1 MSDVPF
7 GFRPEDSDDDLP
19 EQRSGEGGGSQQPP
33 GPDDP
38 LAGLFGMLS
47 GGAQGGADLGQMFQ
61 QLGQMLSWSGGPV
74 NWDLANQSARQVV
87 AASGDRS
94 VSASERRDV
103 DEAFRLADTWL
114 DGATS
119 FPATGGS
126 ARTWSRAEWVE
137 GTQAA
142 WRGLVEPVAARVSEA
157 MSKALPAEMAEAA
170 GPLVNMLQQVGVSM
184 WGAQVG
190 QSIGTLAGEVLG
202 ATDIGVPL
210 AEGHPALLPANLRAF
225 GEGLGVDARDV
236 TLYIA
241 LREAA
246 YVRLYAHAPWLR
258 SHIISLVEEYAR
270 HVEVDTGAIESKLRD
285 IDPSNPEALQAAL
298 EGGLFD
304 MADTPEQKA
313 ALDRLELA
321 LALVEG
327 WVDDVVTQA
336 TEGRLPSAGALR
348 ETVRRRRATGGP
360 AEQTFAT
367 LVGLQLRPRRLR
379 EAADFWA
386 AVRDAR
392 GVDGRDAIWAHPD
405 LLPESEALADPAAFL
420 AWDEFD
426 VSLLDETPPAAD
438 QGPDAAATG
447 EADDDG
453 DARGDDGDDGSGDGG
468 KPGGK
473 PGPSAPPE

>member
-1 MSDVPF
+1 
-7 GFRPEDSDDDLP
+7 
-19 EQRSGEGGGSQQPP
+19 
-33 GPDDP
+33 
-38 LAGLFGMLS
+38 
-47 GGAQGGADLGQMFQ
+47 
-61 QLGQMLSWSGGPV
+61 
-74 NWDLANQSARQVV
+74 
-87 AASGDRS
+87 
-94 VSASERRDV
+94 
-103 DEAFRLADTWL
+103 
-114 DGATS
+114 
-119 FPATGGS
+119 
-126 ARTWSRAEWVE
+126 
-137 GTQAA
+137 
-142 WRGLVEPVAARVSEA
+142 
-157 MSKALPAEMAEAA
+157 ALPAEMAEAA

-236 TLYIA
+236 TLYVA

-386 AVRDAR
+386 AVREAR
-392 GVDGRDAIWAHPD
+392 GLDGRDAIWAHPD
-405 LLPESEALADPAAFL
+405 LLPESDALADPAAFL

-447 EADDDG
+447 EA
-453 DARGDDGDDGSGDGG
+453 GDDGDDGSGDGGDSGG